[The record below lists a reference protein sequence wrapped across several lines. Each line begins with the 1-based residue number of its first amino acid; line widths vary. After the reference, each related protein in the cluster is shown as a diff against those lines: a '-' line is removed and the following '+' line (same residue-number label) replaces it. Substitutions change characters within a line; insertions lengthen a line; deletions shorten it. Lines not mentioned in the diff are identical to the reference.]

1 MWFSNLNLIPIFE
14 ISFSVEIYFK
24 TYFMLSRLLI
34 KNYALIDNLD
44 ISFDKGLN
52 IITGETGAGKS
63 ILMGALGLILGN
75 RADGKQFFNDDK
87 KCIIEGYFSIASYD
101 LTAFFSENDL
111 EYEEETIIRREIS
124 LDGKSRAFVNDS
136 PVNLTTLKSLGERLI
151 DIHSQHATLQI
162 NTEEFQLFVL
172 DAIASNA
179 PLLENFRSELQ
190 QLRQLDKKL
199 KTLKEESRTAHAEL
213 DYNQFLFDEL
223 EKLNVREG
231 EMKELEAE
239 QSQLENAEEIKR
251 ALLSSNYL
259 LSDAEQNVL
268 TLLKDSMQQIQQAS
282 RYFTDAEDLANRLQS
297 AHIEIKDV
305 AAEIANQEAE
315 IQLDENRLNE
325 VNSRLSDIYS
335 LLKKHRLDSEAELIQ
350 LRNELEEK
358 LQVALNH
365 DEILAKLENERKA
378 QEEVV
383 LTLGKQIHQK
393 RTSAI
398 PQVEKAVQDTLAH
411 VGMSNAK
418 LNIQLTPQ
426 MLEKASSKGLDTV
439 QFLFSANKGQALQP
453 IHKVAS
459 GGELSRVMLAIKSLV
474 AHNSSLPTIIFDE
487 IDTGISGEV
496 ALRVGEVMQELAGN
510 MQVLAITHLPQ
521 IASKGTSHFKV
532 YKEDRE
538 EKTRSNIVLL
548 NRDER
553 VYEIAQMLS
562 GASPGEAALANAAS
576 LLT

>member
-87 KCIIEGYFSIASYD
+87 KCIIEGYFSIANYD

-231 EMKELEAE
+231 EVKELEAE

-251 ALLSSNYL
+251 ALLASNYL
-259 LSDAEQNVL
+259 LSEAEQNVL

-398 PQVEKAVQDTLAH
+398 SQVEKAVQDTLAH

>member
-34 KNYALIDNLD
+34 KNYALIDNLN

-231 EMKELEAE
+231 EVKELEAE

-251 ALLSSNYL
+251 ALLASNYL

>member
-179 PLLENFRSELQ
+179 PLLENFRSELR

-231 EMKELEAE
+231 EVKELEAE

-251 ALLSSNYL
+251 ALLASNYL

>member
-34 KNYALIDNLD
+34 KNYALIDNLN

-231 EMKELEAE
+231 EVKELEAE

-251 ALLSSNYL
+251 ALLASNYL

-538 EKTRSNIVLL
+538 EKTRSNILLL

>member
-34 KNYALIDNLD
+34 KNYALIDNLN

-538 EKTRSNIVLL
+538 EKTRSNILLL